1 MFLQQYQQ
9 SSEIV
14 GTNSERSAMILA
26 YISNALHL
34 LVQLIFY
41 LVLMKDDALLFLV
54 LLLSLSNLNISS
66 RRNESNESNE

>member
-1 MFLQQYQQ
+1 ML
-9 SSEIV
+9 V
-14 GTNSERSAMILA
+14 
-26 YISNALHL
+26 HL